1 MKTQKLQ
8 FGLTSLYNLQKEQ
21 QKSKLIIIIII
32 IIIIIMEKRP
42 TAIIK
47 VNKKI
52 LM

>member
-32 IIIIIMEKRP
+32 IIIMEKRP
-42 TAIIK
+42 TVIIK

>member
-32 IIIIIMEKRP
+32 IIIIMKKRP
-42 TAIIK
+42 TVIIK

>member
-32 IIIIIMEKRP
+32 IIIIMEKRP
-42 TAIIK
+42 TVIIK